1 MERRK
6 KSMVKA
12 LLFERDLTQKDLSRE
27 TGIHE
32 SILSMFMNGKYIL
45 DGVQQS
51 RIAKVL
57 DCPVERLS
65 ARMKQ

>member
-1 MERRK
+1 MGREK
-6 KSMVKA
+6 MVTVKV
-12 LLFERDLTQKDLSRE
+12 LLFEKDITQRDLSRK
-27 TGIHE
+27 TGIPE
-32 SILSMFMNGKYIL
+32 SILSMFINGKYIL

-65 ARMKQ
+65 TRME